1 MKFEL
6 NKTWSIEGRLRTW
19 AKNDKNF
26 NKDKQTITTQNYPRI

>member
-19 AKNDKNF
+19 AKNDKTF
-26 NKDKQTITTQNYPRI
+26 NKDKQATTINNYKQL